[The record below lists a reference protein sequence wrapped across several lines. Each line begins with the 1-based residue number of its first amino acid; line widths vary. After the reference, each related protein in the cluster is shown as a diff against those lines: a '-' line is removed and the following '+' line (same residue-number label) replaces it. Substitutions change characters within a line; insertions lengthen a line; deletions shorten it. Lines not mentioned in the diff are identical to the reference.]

1 MSLATDEVLLNHLP
15 SGKHIFSEAVFQ
27 RRIYI
32 VPIHF
37 LRQPDRWVQA
47 KPCGFT
53 AADSRELIAESRW
66 CAYGTNLI

>member
-1 MSLATDEVLLNHLP
+1 
-15 SGKHIFSEAVFQ
+15 
-27 RRIYI
+27 
-32 VPIHF
+32 VPHFFNSAFTLIPIRF